1 MKTRLILGGLVLTA
15 GIIGCQTSVPVPEDA
30 FKIASYNI
38 RMQTEWDKGERN
50 WSVRLPLVVKTIE
63 QNGFDL
69 MGLQE
74 VTPGQLVDLD
84 AALTGWARVGEC
96 REGGGKGEASPIYY
110 KTARF
115 ELLSTETFALSETPA
130 VLGSRSWETAC
141 PRICTWAK
149 LRDKLTGKTF
159 RYYNTHLDHK
169 SALAEHMGMKLILQ
183 KMGDAMEGGEAVFL
197 TGDMN
202 VEPKSQVI
210 ALAREKLTDARDASK
225 TAHRGSDGTFTGW
238 QKDGW
243 KMRID
248 YIFVSPGVRVLA
260 HETVNDRFDG
270 ILPSD
275 HDPVVATLVL
285 P

>member
-1 MKTRLILGGLVLTA
+1 MA
-15 GIIGCQTSVPVPEDA
+15 GIIGCQTSVPVSEEA

-84 AALTGWARVGEC
+84 ASLTGWARVGEC

-169 SALAEHMGMKLILQ
+169 RGTRAKRRIVAP
-183 KMGDAMEGGEAVFL
+183 
-197 TGDMN
+197 TGRLR
-202 VEPKSQVI
+202 
-210 ALAREKLTDARDASK
+210 AGRK
-225 TAHRGSDGTFTGW
+225 TAGRC
-238 QKDGW
+238 
-243 KMRID
+243 
-248 YIFVSPGVRVLA
+248 VSITYLFRPACAFLHMKR
-260 HETVNDRFDG
+260 
-270 ILPSD
+270 
-275 HDPVVATLVL
+275 
-285 P
+285 